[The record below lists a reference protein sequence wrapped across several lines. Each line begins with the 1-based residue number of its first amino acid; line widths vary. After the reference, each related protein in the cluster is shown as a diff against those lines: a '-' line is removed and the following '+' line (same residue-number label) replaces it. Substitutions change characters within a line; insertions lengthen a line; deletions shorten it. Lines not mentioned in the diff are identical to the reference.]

1 MVVVSNYNFKYLTDK
16 IVKLVESFI
25 NTYVEKCLESESAI
39 SSMRIMRIILDDKYE
54 KDYLNK
60 IITEQ
65 CQHFS
70 TK

>member
-1 MVVVSNYNFKYLTDK
+1 MVVVSNYNFKSLTDK

-25 NTYVEKCLESESAI
+25 NTYVEKYLESESAI

-65 CQHFS
+65 CQHLS